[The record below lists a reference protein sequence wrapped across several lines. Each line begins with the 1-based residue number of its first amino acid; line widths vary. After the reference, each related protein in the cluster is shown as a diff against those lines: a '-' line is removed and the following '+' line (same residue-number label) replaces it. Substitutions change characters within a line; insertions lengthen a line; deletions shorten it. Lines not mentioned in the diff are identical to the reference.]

1 MSRAFGII
9 ADDFTGAL
17 FVAGY
22 LESAGVA
29 CPVLF
34 DVAATPPAA
43 PVVVL
48 ATRSRLV
55 PVAEALEIV
64 TQGATALTAMGCARI
79 AYKACASFD
88 STAQGNIGPAADLL
102 ADTYGGP
109 VLYSAGFPAFGATV
123 HQGYLFYRGRLVSD
137 SIKQHDPLTPMTDPD
152 LARFLSL
159 QSRGLVSLLPHS
171 VLRQG
176 TGVARAALNTLLS
189 AGADHVLLDATDD
202 GDVEISAD
210 LAAAMPCTVAASDP
224 LIVALARRLAA
235 EHPAVPPV
243 RPGQVTGEIVVLAGS
258 VGPVVLAQLATF
270 GAAHRVLTLDLL
282 DAGPLPDQI
291 AAAVT
296 WATSLL
302 QHGPVAITTATDT
315 TGVTAAQAAFG
326 PFGAARRAEG
336 LLAGIAA
343 GLHGAGIRR
352 FVVAGGETSGA
363 VVGALG
369 IGQVRAL
376 AEGPLGCGF
385 CVTEGVDPIAL
396 YLKPGK
402 VGADDILLRAVDV
415 MKGL

>member
-1 MSRAFGII
+1 MTRALGII

-22 LESAGVA
+22 LEAAGVA

-34 DVAATPPAA
+34 DVDATPPPA

-55 PVAEALEIV
+55 PVAQALEIV
-64 TQGATALTAMGCARI
+64 TTSAAALAAIGCARI

-102 ADTYGGP
+102 ADLYGGP
-109 VLYSAGFPAFGATV
+109 VIYSAGFPAFGATV

-159 QSRGLVSLLPHS
+159 QSRGPVSLLPHA

-176 TGVARAALNTLLS
+176 FGASQTALDALLT
-189 AGADHVLLDATDD
+189 AGANHVLLDATDD
-202 GDVEISAD
+202 GDVTVSAD
-210 LAAAMPCTVAASDP
+210 LVAAMPCTVAASDP

-235 EHPAVPPV
+235 EYPIVPPA
-243 RPGQVTGEIVVLAGS
+243 RPHQVTGPAVVLAGS
-258 VGPVVLAQLATF
+258 VGPVVLAQLAAF
-270 GAAHRVLTLDLL
+270 GAAHPVRTLDLL
-282 DAGPLPDQI
+282 DPNPLPAQI
-291 AAAVT
+291 AAAVA
-296 WATSLL
+296 WATPLL

-315 TGVTAAQAAFG
+315 AGVTAAQAAFG

-336 LLAGIAA
+336 LLAGVAA
-343 GLHGAGIRR
+343 GLHRAGIRQ

-369 IGQVRAL
+369 IAQVRAL
-376 AEGPLGCGF
+376 PDGPLGCGF
-385 CVTEGVDPIAL
+385 CVTEGGDPIAL

-402 VGADDILLRAVDV
+402 IGSDDILLRAVDA